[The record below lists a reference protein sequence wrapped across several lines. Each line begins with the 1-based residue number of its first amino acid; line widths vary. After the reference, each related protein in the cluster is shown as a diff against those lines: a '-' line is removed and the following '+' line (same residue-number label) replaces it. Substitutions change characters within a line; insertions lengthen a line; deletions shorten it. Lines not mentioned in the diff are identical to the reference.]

1 MPSYAATSLPPA
13 AEQAISVL
21 GGNPARLAILS
32 FLVRHPR
39 SLVSEV
45 AEGTEVSVN
54 TVKNHVFALVD
65 LGVLEVDPPRA
76 VPRADRR
83 GQRARYTVRGDVLL
97 DRFQELAALL
107 TLPAVASGDPATSS
121 RATRRENS

>member
-13 AEQAISVL
+13 VELAISVL
-21 GGNPARLAILS
+21 GGNPARLAILA
-32 FLVRHPR
+32 FLVNHPR
-39 SLVSEV
+39 CLVSEV
-45 AEGTEVSVN
+45 AEGTGVSVN

-83 GQRARYTVRGDVLL
+83 GQHARYTVRKEEIAAHFREISGLL
-97 DRFQELAALL
+97 QLRD
-107 TLPAVASGDPATSS
+107 
-121 RATRRENS
+121 